1 MRLFSARRSNDK
13 VALRQPPSRNRS
25 NGHAVPGADQRETGP
40 TGEGWLSVH
49 DVRKSYRSQMV
60 VRGVSLAAS
69 RGEAVGILGPN
80 GAGKTTLFYMITG
93 LVAADAGRVMLD
105 GRDVTRLPM
114 YRRAR
119 LGIGYLPQEQS
130 IFRGLTTEQN
140 IMSVLELVEPNRK
153 RRKEQLDNLLEEFG
167 ITHKRKSPSIALSG
181 GERRR
186 CEIARALATGPSFML
201 LDEPF
206 AGIDPRAVEE
216 IQNTVRHLTK
226 RGIGVV
232 ITDHNVRETLNMVNR
247 AYIIYD
253 GQVLIHGSPQEIISN
268 EMVRQVYLGKTFG

>member
-1 MRLFSARRSNDK
+1 MRFFLGRGTG
-13 VALRQPPSRNRS
+13 SRNAKPTRRQG
-25 NGHAVPGADQRETGP
+25 NGHLGP
-40 TGEGWLSVH
+40 DSEAEQEFFGGEGWLTTH
-49 DVRKSYRSQMV
+49 HLQKSYRGQTV
-60 VRGVSLAAS
+60 VKGVSLAAS
-69 RGEAVGILGPN
+69 RGEAVGLLGPN
-80 GAGKTTLFYMITG
+80 GAGKTTLFYMIMG
-93 LVAADAGRVMLD
+93 LVAADAGSIVLD

-140 IMSVLELVEPNRK
+140 IMAVLELVEPSRK
-153 RRKEQLDNLLEEFG
+153 RRKERLDALLEEFG
-167 ITHKRKSPSIALSG
+167 IAHKRRTPSIALSG

-206 AGIDPRAVEE
+206 AGIDPRQVEE
-216 IQNTVRHLTK
+216 IQNTVRHLPH
-226 RGIGVV
+226 RGIGVI
-232 ITDHNVRETLNMVNR
+232 ITDHNVRETLNLVNR

-253 GQVLIHGSPQEIISN
+253 GQVLTHGKPREIIEN
-268 EMVRQVYLGKTFG
+268 KVVQQVYLGKTFG

>member
-1 MRLFSARRSNDK
+1 MRLFTKGARGAPAPRRAGNGQRAPGDDRERS
-13 VALRQPPSRNRS
+13 LGR
-25 NGHAVPGADQRETGP
+25 
-40 TGEGWLSVH
+40 EGWLSAH
-49 DVRKSYRSQMV
+49 DVQKSYRGQMV
-60 VRGVSLAAS
+60 VKGVSLAAS
-69 RGEAVGILGPN
+69 RGEAVGLLGPN
-80 GAGKTTLFYMITG
+80 GAGKTTLFYMIIG
-93 LVAADAGRVMLD
+93 LVAADAGRIVLD

-140 IMSVLELVEPNRK
+140 ILGVLELVEPNRR
-153 RRKEQLDNLLEEFG
+153 RRKERLDALLEEFG
-167 ITHKRKSPSIALSG
+167 IAHKRNAPSIALSG

-186 CEIARALATGPSFML
+186 CEIARALATNPSFML

-216 IQNTVRHLTK
+216 IQNTVRHLTQ

-253 GQVLIHGSPQEIISN
+253 GQVLIHGKPREIIEN
-268 EMVRQVYLGKTFG
+268 EVVRQVYLGKTFS